1 MLGSYLTRDLHTAK
15 ISSLESV
22 VRAIRTKKKVN
33 FELGEEIEIVT
44 GVERK
49 GVFDSKLITAYMWE
63 SRHTAI
69 LNHFTSPIRY
79 FQELAEIL

>member
-49 GVFDSKLITAYMWE
+49 GVFDSKLITAYMWK

-69 LNHFTSPIRY
+69 LNHFTSPMRY